1 MIKRILIGLSVF
13 LLLSSILAGF
23 VYYNYRQAQQG
34 LADYQPGQVSI
45 SLDSHP
51 DTISLSQPANIDWSI
66 SAPADL
72 TTPFT
77 TIYYA
82 AESSPSALTAK
93 DSPRAVGYANHLT
106 DYTQGEF
113 VLPDSFSAR
122 LLPVVDYLPVTLYFR
137 AYTRINGS
145 HYWTDEYQLTVT
157 P

>member
-1 MIKRILIGLSVF
+1 MIKKILTILSVF
-13 LLLSSILAGF
+13 VLLSGLFAGF
-23 VYYNYRQAQQG
+23 VYYNYLQAQQG

-45 SLDSHP
+45 SIDSYP
-51 DTISLSQPANIDWSI
+51 STISLSQPTDIDWSI
-66 SAPADL
+66 SAPAGL

-82 AESSPSALTAK
+82 AESSPSALTVK
-93 DSPRAVGYANHLT
+93 DSPQAVGYANHLT

-113 VLPDSFSAR
+113 ALPDTFSAR
-122 LLPVVDYLPVTLYFR
+122 LLPVVDYLPTTLYLR
-137 AYTRINGS
+137 AYTRLNGS